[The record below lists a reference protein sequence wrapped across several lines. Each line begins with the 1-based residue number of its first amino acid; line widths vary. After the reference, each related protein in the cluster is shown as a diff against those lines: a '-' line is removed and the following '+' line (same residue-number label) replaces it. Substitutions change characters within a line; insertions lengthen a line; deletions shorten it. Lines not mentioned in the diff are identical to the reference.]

1 MGYKYSREELLKA
14 AAELAASSGIGSL
27 TFGAVGASLG
37 ISDRTVVY
45 YFPTKNDMIT
55 SVIAAL
61 GEQLQSALA
70 DAFGEVTV
78 AEVAVREAQRAQAPM
93 FHI

>member
-37 ISDRTVVY
+37 IIRAVGAYVPCWTVRAHV
-45 YFPTKNDMIT
+45 T
-55 SVIAAL
+55 AAR
-61 GEQLQSALA
+61 
-70 DAFGEVTV
+70 V
-78 AEVAVREAQRAQAPM
+78 
-93 FHI
+93 